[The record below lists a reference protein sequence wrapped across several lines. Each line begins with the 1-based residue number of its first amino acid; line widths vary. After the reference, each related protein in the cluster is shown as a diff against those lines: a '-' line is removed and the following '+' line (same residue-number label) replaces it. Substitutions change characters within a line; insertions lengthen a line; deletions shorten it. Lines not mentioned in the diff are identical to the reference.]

1 MKLFGLLMIAVP
13 LLAKPKLGL
22 SMDIGGRGWDWDW
35 SNVNKNNYGVS
46 TCSIIQFAFG
56 WAGPFFV

>member
-1 MKLFGLLMIAVP
+1 MIAVP